1 MFCIYFVLVD
11 VKYVAIEIALNT
23 LKIGSFIA
31 TLKYGNGAYLHF
43 KTTEKNTRQI
53 PRIIKKITLA
63 LKLGKFK

>member
-43 KTTEKNTRQI
+43 KTIEKNTRQI
-53 PRIIKKITLA
+53 PRIIKKNYFGIKTW
-63 LKLGKFK
+63 KI